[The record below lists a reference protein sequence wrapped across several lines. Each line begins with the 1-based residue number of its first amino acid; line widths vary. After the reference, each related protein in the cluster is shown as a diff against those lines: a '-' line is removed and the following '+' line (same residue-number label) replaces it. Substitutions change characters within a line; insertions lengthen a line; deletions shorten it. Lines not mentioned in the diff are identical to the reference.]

1 MSSQSPDKAAR
12 AAKLV
17 ARRIGKA
24 PGGSLSDAINS
35 FSQQRNAQLSRPGA
49 GDVNTQLAMY
59 QQPRQLMVADEPQRR
74 SQQPMSQG
82 VGDLGAE
89 IDKGAKWLSGTPDD
103 ETPAP
108 AKGTPQNKSIGKN
121 TSSLQTVSK
130 SSDGDPISTVVAG
143 IQHLE
148 TGGLKDPY
156 HYVSPAG
163 AMGAYGVMPGT
174 LSAWTKGTKY
184 EGISSQDYLA
194 NPQIQDDVAR
204 IGATN
209 YYNQYNGDVSK
220 VGQAWLGGPGSV
232 GKSNKDP
239 WTGISTDQY
248 GSNLANIVNS
258 QHPQPQ
264 AQVAPP
270 QPAAPPPVQPQ
281 ASTNGPQ
288 AQADPM
294 SNLYNKVALGPQVA
308 AGYDNPQALFDPT
321 NAKRGGRMRKRFDDG
336 GSSGD
341 GGDGGDG
348 GDSAGDSAATAA
360 GTAAGFGGVGDA
372 SGAPA
377 GTSTSVGAGVATGF
391 GGVGD
396 TGFGGASPTGSSVGV
411 NAPGVANANAGFGGQ
426 GVAANSAPGG
436 AGGVG
441 TGGVSGQGGGTAGGG
456 SGGPGGT
463 GGGGGTAAGGSGVS
477 AVEDM
482 YLSQHPYSTF
492 GSGLGFGLGSNGV
505 GNNAAAN
512 SNTALQDS
520 LAQTQMR
527 YGFVNGND
535 PGLSSSKTGQA
546 ALGTAPPGLSAAQT
560 AQINALMQQFD
571 ATPQGQALAAANAAA
586 NAHGGATQGFG
597 NAGFGGGSP
606 SATVGGFGGNSNS
619 TGAEG
624 VNTASLNSNSLAPPG
639 TPVAA
644 LQNAQ
649 IQADMQQYAASNGGN
664 SSGPPGSVSNVGAPA
679 VHASAPAPAPAPA
692 AQAVAPHAVAVGQ
705 ERSARGGYL
714 RRASGGA
721 ASVAHIPTN
730 ELIQYALDRI
740 RQRRNAANGGT
751 QSVPTGSWEIG
762 NASDNHNANTLS
774 GGTYLYPSTDLSSS
788 APTATPLGSGS
799 QPIRPLSQVGQWAI
813 MGVSD
818 RRGLIV
824 ARHLGAFL
832 LPCPMGKR
840 RTRLIQVVLNIT
852 IL

>member
-1 MSSQSPDKAAR
+1 MTDKAAR

-17 ARRIGKA
+17 ARRMADGGNPSLQAAGTGQPLDSVGLRKFPADGSFANTAQNVAPVKPQTGRESIAPRVTKA
-24 PGGSLSDAINS
+24 GGGSLSDAINS
-35 FSQQRNAQLSRPGA
+35 FSQQRNAQFNRPGA
-49 GDVNTQLAMY
+49 GDVNAQLAMY
-59 QQPRQLMVADEPQRR
+59 QQPRQLMVAEQPQQRR
-74 SQQPMSQG
+74 SQPMSQG

-103 ETPAP
+103 DDTPAP

-121 TSSLQTVSK
+121 TSSPQLVSK

-184 EGISSQDYLA
+184 EGISSQDYLN
-194 NPQIQDDVAR
+194 NPSIQDDVAR
-204 IGATN
+204 IGASN

-248 GSNLANIVNS
+248 GSNLANIVNN
-258 QHPQPQ
+258 QKPQPQ
-264 AQVAPP
+264 AQVAPS

-281 ASTNGPQ
+281 APTNGPQ

-336 GSSGD
+336 GDASGDSGDSGD
-341 GGDGGDG
+341 G
-348 GDSAGDSAATAA
+348 AAAAAAATAA
-360 GTAAGFGGVGDA
+360 ANAAATAGTGQSSTGMGGNGAVAGASNAFGGQGDNGFGG
-372 SGAPA
+372 S
-377 GTSTSVGAGVATGF
+377 
-391 GGVGD
+391 
-396 TGFGGASPTGSSVGV
+396 SPTGSSVGV
-411 NAPGVANANAGFGGQ
+411 NAPGNANANNGFGGQ

-477 AVEDM
+477 AVEAM

-535 PGLSSSKTGQA
+535 PGLSNSKTGQA
-546 ALGTAPPGLSAAQT
+546 AQGDNPPCKICTNPSIHTAPPRLG
-560 AQINALMQQFD
+560 
-571 ATPQGQALAAANAAA
+571 
-586 NAHGGATQGFG
+586 
-597 NAGFGGGSP
+597 
-606 SATVGGFGGNSNS
+606 
-619 TGAEG
+619 
-624 VNTASLNSNSLAPPG
+624 
-639 TPVAA
+639 
-644 LQNAQ
+644 
-649 IQADMQQYAASNGGN
+649 
-664 SSGPPGSVSNVGAPA
+664 
-679 VHASAPAPAPAPA
+679 
-692 AQAVAPHAVAVGQ
+692 
-705 ERSARGGYL
+705 RSMLVR
-714 RRASGGA
+714 
-721 ASVAHIPTN
+721 
-730 ELIQYALDRI
+730 
-740 RQRRNAANGGT
+740 
-751 QSVPTGSWEIG
+751 
-762 NASDNHNANTLS
+762 
-774 GGTYLYPSTDLSSS
+774 
-788 APTATPLGSGS
+788 
-799 QPIRPLSQVGQWAI
+799 
-813 MGVSD
+813 
-818 RRGLIV
+818 
-824 ARHLGAFL
+824 
-832 LPCPMGKR
+832 
-840 RTRLIQVVLNIT
+840 
-852 IL
+852 